1 MPSVPDLTPDEIA
14 AVLAARRTRTP
25 VEDDLPPSLTARLDR
40 EVAARVDA
48 ELVSRTAAGA
58 NQAVPVVQV
67 VKEKSSDGRVVGV
80 VSLITGIPMLGIVE
94 GTMHASA
101 GGSLAGAA
109 IVMGGIVLV
118 NMAHAIGRRR
128 DR

>member
-1 MPSVPDLTPDEIA
+1 MSTTPDLTPDEIA
-14 AVLAARRTRTP
+14 AVLTARRNRIP
-25 VEDDLPPSLTARLDR
+25 VEDDLPASLTARLDR

-48 ELVSRTAAGA
+48 ELASRTAPGVG
-58 NQAVPVVQV
+58 QPVVQV

-94 GTMHASA
+94 GTTH
-101 GGSLAGAA
+101 GSLAGAA
-109 IVMGGIVLV
+109 IVMAGIVLV
-118 NMAHAIGRRR
+118 NMAHALGRRR